1 MGYKHALVKL
11 GEIRVFSHLYIKL
24 DPLTLVLKLL
34 DFVKMF
40 ECTYVQNEVPKSS
53 GSKVLLRAHTIADI
67 YF

>member
-1 MGYKHALVKL
+1 MGYKHAQVKSC
-11 GEIRVFSHLYIKL
+11 EIRVSSHLYIEL

-40 ECTYVQNEVPKSS
+40 ECMHVQSEVPKSS